1 MPVMDGIEMTKKI
14 TSESNNYVK
23 VIVLTSN
30 VNKKLTNRAIE
41 NGAAAVLKKPL
52 DVDELKRIL

>member
-1 MPVMDGIEMTKKI
+1 MDGIEMTKKI